1 MASRQMKETNK
12 TVCVTGAGGFIASWL
27 VKMLLNR
34 GYTVR
39 GAVRTNP
46 NDDGRKYEHLRALE
60 GANGRLEL
68 LKADILDYQ
77 SLVTVIQG
85 CHGVFHVA
93 TAMSHNPE
101 EVIEPAVK
109 GTKNVMEACAEM
121 GVKRVVFTSSIGAV
135 YLDPQR
141 NPFAIVDEDC
151 WSNLDYCIQTSNW
164 YCYAKTLAEKSA
176 WELAKKL
183 NLQLVVV
190 NPGVVLGPKLQ
201 STMDAGTAHIMKY
214 FTGSAKT
221 YANLT
226 QVYVDV
232 RDVAEA
238 HILVYETPSASGH
251 RYVCGECNI
260 HRGDLV
266 GMLAKLC
273 PRSPL
278 PTECS
283 DQINPRKQPY
293 HFSNQKLK
301 DLNLSFTPMIK
312 TLGDTVESL
321 HKNGL
326 LERHLSGW
334 DDMDCS
340 LSLFSRI

>member
-1 MASRQMKETNK
+1 
-12 TVCVTGAGGFIASWL
+12 
-27 VKMLLNR
+27 MLLKR

-46 NDDGRKYEHLRALE
+46 NDDGSKYEHLRALE
-60 GANGRLEL
+60 GAKERLEL
-68 LKADILDYQ
+68 VRADILDYK
-77 SLVTVIQG
+77 SLVAVIRG

-93 TAMSHNPE
+93 TAMNNNPE

-121 GVKRVVFTSSIGAV
+121 AVKRVVFTSSIGVV
-135 YLDPQR
+135 YLDPHR

-151 WSNLDYCIQTSNW
+151 WSNLDYCIQTNNW
-164 YCYAKTLAEKSA
+164 YCYAKTLAEKLA
-176 WELAKKL
+176 WELAMKL
-183 NLQLVVV
+183 NLELVVV
-190 NPGVVLGPKLQ
+190 IPGLVLGPKLQ
-201 STMDAGTAHIMKY
+201 STMDHGTAHIMKY
-214 FTGSAKT
+214 LTGSAKT

-238 HILVYETPSASGH
+238 HILVYETPSAKGH

-273 PRSPL
+273 PLSPL

-283 DQINPRKQPY
+283 DQINPRKQPFL
-293 HFSNQKLK
+293 FSNQKLK
-301 DLNLSFTPMIK
+301 DLNFSFTPMIK
-312 TLGDTVESL
+312 TLADTVESL
-321 HKNGL
+321 HKDGL
-326 LERHLSGW
+326 LQRHLSGW
-334 DDMDCS
+334 DSMDDNPS
-340 LSLFSRI
+340 LLSRI